1 MSTFASNKR
10 KVGDVAD
17 FGFYDKFTLAAWIYP
32 TAQDGAVVCRNWSGN
47 GNTSFH
53 FDKRLGVEGAPT
65 DYRIASYIE
74 DVR

>member
-1 MSTFASNKR
+1 M
-10 KVGDVAD
+10 
-17 FGFYDKFTLAAWIYP
+17 
-32 TAQDGAVVCRNWSGN
+32 VCKNFSGN

-53 FDKRLGVEGAPT
+53 FGKALRGTAGPPV